1 MSNNVTSSI
10 SSLSSVQWTD
20 LNGAGLSATEET
32 STLNLVNQITQCVTA
47 SKESLAGIWGNL
59 PLNQKISVNDIERM
73 FNRQW
78 QREKW
83 NALTSIDNGIYPTG
97 PFAGKDTAYWM
108 SSAQLN
114 NPNLF
119 NPMVGGAVFILDEAN
134 QLKWLVKLPAAQGGQ
149 IVTVDAKTS
158 VADIRKMFGP
168 KGENL
173 ANVVYDD
180 ANTLPQYAGW
190 YAGLHNSTIPDLA
203 GVSALPSDLIGL
215 LQQNVASGIT
225 KDTKLSIADW
235 YSLLDKLQGASFK
248 EASKLTVT
256 DGGGIKTYGNKWY
269 ANGQELSYLD
279 IIFAV
284 RVNQLFVVNSTI
296 TDNLQ
301 TVQANNNKIKAAN
314 KISAIVSSLS
324 PANSSGTVNAQW
336 LAINVMNEAIKQ
348 GLMAAPE
355 AAYTDTPAN
364 VWKTMATQENTA
376 VLFKDTTNGNKLTW
390 LYRASGGAAI
400 TEAYDANNP
409 LMALVGRTISG
420 NAITTYPMS
429 TDMKFDM
436 TFLLSIMPSSATKL
450 FASTTTGKSALISK
464 NNTLS
469 QTDCNSITT
478 ELKSYTS
485 GVDADN
491 QLLQTNLSQYND
503 KRSEILDDLS
513 SIVKGNTGLLQSVSR
528 NLGAG

>member
-1 MSNNVTSSI
+1 
-10 SSLSSVQWTD
+10 
-20 LNGAGLSATEET
+20 
-32 STLNLVNQITQCVTA
+32 
-47 SKESLAGIWGNL
+47 
-59 PLNQKISVNDIERM
+59 
-73 FNRQW
+73 
-78 QREKW
+78 
-83 NALTSIDNGIYPTG
+83 
-97 PFAGKDTAYWM
+97 
-108 SSAQLN
+108 
-114 NPNLF
+114 
-119 NPMVGGAVFILDEAN
+119 
-134 QLKWLVKLPAAQGGQ
+134 
-149 IVTVDAKTS
+149 
-158 VADIRKMFGP
+158 
-168 KGENL
+168 
-173 ANVVYDD
+173 
-180 ANTLPQYAGW
+180 
-190 YAGLHNSTIPDLA
+190 
-203 GVSALPSDLIGL
+203 
-215 LQQNVASGIT
+215 
-225 KDTKLSIADW
+225 
-235 YSLLDKLQGASFK
+235 
-248 EASKLTVT
+248 
-256 DGGGIKTYGNKWY
+256 
-269 ANGQELSYLD
+269 
-279 IIFAV
+279 
-284 RVNQLFVVNSTI
+284 VVNSTI